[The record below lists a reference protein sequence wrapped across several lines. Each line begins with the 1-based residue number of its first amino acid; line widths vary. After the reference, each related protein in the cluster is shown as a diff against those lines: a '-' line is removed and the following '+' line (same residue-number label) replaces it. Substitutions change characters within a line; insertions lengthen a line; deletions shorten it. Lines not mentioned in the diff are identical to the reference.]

1 MKLSTIDDI
10 VYQDVEKM
18 IDRIKTKKN
27 RYLILYRTTR
37 VLIFILGA
45 MITIF
50 SGTKSKLIEIYCFN
64 PEHYI
69 LVLSISITV
78 FTAIESL
85 FGFRDKG
92 KGNNM
97 LLYEL
102 RRLRDRICFDYSKNR
117 DIYNWK
123 RDEYFKE
130 YQKLLEAQ
138 KLMIENSDNE
148 END

>member
-1 MKLSTIDDI
+1 
-10 VYQDVEKM
+10 M
-18 IDRIKTKKN
+18 IDRIKSKKN

-45 MITIF
+45 MISIL

-64 PEHYI
+64 PEHFI
-69 LVLSISITV
+69 LVISISITV

-102 RRLRDRICFDYSKNR
+102 RRLRDRICFDYSKNS

>member
-1 MKLSTIDDI
+1 
-10 VYQDVEKM
+10 
-18 IDRIKTKKN
+18 
-27 RYLILYRTTR
+27 
-37 VLIFILGA
+37 
-45 MITIF
+45 MITILTG
-50 SGTKSKLIEIYCFN
+50 SGAKIIVLTRSEGMPKMVIHTEHIVLI
-64 PEHYI
+64 
-69 LVLSISITV
+69 ISVCITL

-92 KGNNM
+92 KGNSM

-102 RRLRDRICFDYSKNR
+102 RRLRDRICFDYSKNK
-117 DIYNWK
+117 DMYMWK

-148 END
+148 DND

>member
-1 MKLSTIDDI
+1 M
-10 VYQDVEKM
+10 
-18 IDRIKTKKN
+18 
-27 RYLILYRTTR
+27 
-37 VLIFILGA
+37 
-45 MITIF
+45 
-50 SGTKSKLIEIYCFN
+50 
-64 PEHYI
+64 
-69 LVLSISITV
+69 

-102 RRLRDRICFDYSKNR
+102 RRLHDRICFDYSKNK
-117 DIYNWK
+117 DMYNWK

-130 YQKLLEAQ
+130 YQKLLEVQ

>member
-1 MKLSTIDDI
+1 
-10 VYQDVEKM
+10 M
-18 IDRIKTKKN
+18 IS
-27 RYLILYRTTR
+27 IL
-37 VLIFILGA
+37 
-45 MITIF
+45 

-64 PEHYI
+64 PEHFI
-69 LVLSISITV
+69 LVISISITM

-102 RRLRDRICFDYSKNR
+102 RRLRDRICFDYSKNS

>member
-18 IDRIKTKKN
+18 IDRIKSKKN

-45 MITIF
+45 MISIL

-64 PEHYI
+64 PEHFI
-69 LVLSISITV
+69 LVISISITM

-102 RRLRDRICFDYSKNR
+102 RRLRDRICFDYSKNS